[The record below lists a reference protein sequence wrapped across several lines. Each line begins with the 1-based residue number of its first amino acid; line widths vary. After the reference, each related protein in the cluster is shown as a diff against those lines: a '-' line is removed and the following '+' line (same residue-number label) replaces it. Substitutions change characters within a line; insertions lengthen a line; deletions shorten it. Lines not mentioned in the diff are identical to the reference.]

1 MQYLHDPSDV
11 PFSFPGCPIIS
22 HNGSGLQSKT
32 LQRIYLPLMCK
43 FEVYHVPELR
53 NAHVLMTYE
62 FERVTYLTHLYGW
75 SLFCS
80 LSICRY
86 CTCSRDAQYIGM
98 VNCRF
103 IGPTP
108 LLIERWQA
116 NSKPESS
123 HCAG

>member
-1 MQYLHDPSDV
+1 ML
-11 PFSFPGCPIIS
+11 
-22 HNGSGLQSKT
+22 
-32 LQRIYLPLMCK
+32 
-43 FEVYHVPELR
+43 VPELR

-75 SLFCS
+75 LLLCS

-86 CTCSRDAQYIGM
+86 RTCSRDAQYIGM

-108 LLIERWQA
+108 LLIPAPRASDSVARTCSSTAHQLQQLAQA
-116 NSKPESS
+116 F
-123 HCAG
+123 